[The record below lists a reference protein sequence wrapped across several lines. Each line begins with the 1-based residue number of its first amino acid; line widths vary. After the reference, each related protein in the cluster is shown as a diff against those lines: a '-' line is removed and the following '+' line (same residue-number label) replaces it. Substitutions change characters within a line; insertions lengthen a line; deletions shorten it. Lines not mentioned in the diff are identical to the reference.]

1 MTVSGIGVA
10 RHFHVAA
17 AVGEH
22 GKLGQR
28 LHFDN
33 DAVGSARFRELLA
46 PYCALGWDSRFA
58 AEDSSTI
65 AVDDPADRRV
75 VAYLMGICPPSSPDI
90 HFFLR
95 ELLPSNDDQ

>member
-33 DAVGSARFRELLA
+33 DAVGSAR
-46 PYCALGWDSRFA
+46 
-58 AEDSSTI
+58 
-65 AVDDPADRRV
+65 
-75 VAYLMGICPPSSPDI
+75 
-90 HFFLR
+90 LR
-95 ELLPSNDDQ
+95 ELLVPLLRFGLG